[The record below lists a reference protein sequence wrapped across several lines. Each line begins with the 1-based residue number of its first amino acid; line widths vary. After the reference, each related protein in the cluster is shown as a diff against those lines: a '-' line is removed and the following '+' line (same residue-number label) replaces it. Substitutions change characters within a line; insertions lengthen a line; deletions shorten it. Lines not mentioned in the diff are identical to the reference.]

1 MPTLPERTEKA
12 EGADQV
18 LLGRRAMTTPE
29 PPAPARYMPP
39 RKPEKIA
46 RPLALAMMAGEIFF
60 LSMVWL
66 GKRWGVVGPVK
77 TDR

>member
-1 MPTLPERTEKA
+1 
-12 EGADQV
+12 
-18 LLGRRAMTTPE
+18 MTTPE